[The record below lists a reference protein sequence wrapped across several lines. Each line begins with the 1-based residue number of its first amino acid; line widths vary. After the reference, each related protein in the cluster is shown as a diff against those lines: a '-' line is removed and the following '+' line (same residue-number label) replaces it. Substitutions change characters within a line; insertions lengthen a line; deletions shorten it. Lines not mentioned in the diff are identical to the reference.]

1 VSQAAPAWVKTGGMV
16 ILAILILSAFAV
28 RSATA
33 DPCAEACRSQHNDC
47 RMAAK
52 LLFSGRCDAQLQ
64 GCIMQCFAAAR
75 ANRDRDLREGR
86 DLRDFRDRRG
96 PADMRG
102 PPDFRGPPE
111 AHVPP
116 DMRPGFRG
124 PGPQGP
130 DARGPGLRVPDQ
142 RDPDMRGLPR
152 DFRDF
157 RDRNPRGGRSWL
169 GGPLGWRRGF

>member
-1 VSQAAPAWVKTGGMV
+1 VSQAASAWMKRVGMV
-16 ILAILILSAFAV
+16 FLAILILSAFPV
-28 RSATA
+28 RSANA

-75 ANRDRDLREGR
+75 INRDRELREGR

-96 PADMRG
+96 PTDMRG

-111 AHVPP
+111 ARVQP
-116 DMRPGFRG
+116 DMRPGLRG
-124 PGPQGP
+124 PGLPGP
-130 DARGPGLRVPDQ
+130 DVRGGGLRVPDP
-142 RDPDMRGLPR
+142 RGPEMRGPPR

-157 RDRNPRGGRSWL
+157 RDRGPGGGQRWL
-169 GGPLGWRRGF
+169 GGPGGWGRGF